1 MQLRI
6 STTRVSPF
14 RKERIGLVLLI
25 AFFCALVFIYRVQS
39 LIDFTYLATAVAEF
53 AEHEKSKSGPHDDD
67 RMLCPELQ
75 ASADD
80 DDGHSPDRY
89 LIPSCCYPL
98 SRQLVKLLATSEPL
112 ATDWISEPTVPPPR
126 RL

>member
-1 MQLRI
+1 MQLWI
-6 STTRVSPF
+6 STARGSPF

-25 AFFCALVFIYRVQS
+25 AFFCALVLIYRVQS
-39 LIDFTYLATAVAEF
+39 LIDFTYLATAIAEF
-53 AEHEKSKSGPHDDD
+53 AEHEKSESGPHDDG
-67 RMLCPELQ
+67 RMLCLEHQ
-75 ASADD
+75 ASLDD

-98 SRQLVKLLATSEPL
+98 PRHLVKRPAASAPP